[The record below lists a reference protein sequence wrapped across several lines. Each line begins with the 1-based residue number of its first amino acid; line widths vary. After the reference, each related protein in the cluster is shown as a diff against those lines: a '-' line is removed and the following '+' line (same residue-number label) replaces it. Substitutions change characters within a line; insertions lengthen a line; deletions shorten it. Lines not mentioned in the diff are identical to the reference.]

1 MKSGVLVGVRRAIVR
16 ILLLAAALTVA
27 GTADVPAQPS
37 ASIPAQLTEL
47 DGWRSIK
54 GPNDLHVYVCGRPG
68 CAPESRVSFLLYQG
82 SAIAPGQFHR
92 QRELVAELLQEHSVP
107 CAPVYGAIRLAA
119 PMPMPCVATAPDGSK
134 SYETIGTVN
143 GTNWSAS
150 LISSSSD
157 EAASEANYRLFE
169 AKLKAVMNPG
179 PRAKP

>member
-27 GTADVPAQPS
+27 GNDVLAQPSVSVPAQL
-37 ASIPAQLTEL
+37 IEF

-54 GPNDLHVYVCGRPG
+54 GPNDLHVYVCDRPD
-68 CAPESRVSFLLYQG
+68 CAPKSRVSFLPYQG

-92 QRELVAELLQEHSVP
+92 QRGLVAELLQEHSTP

-150 LISSSSD
+150 LISSSSA

-169 AKLKAVMNPG
+169 AKLKAVVNSG
-179 PRAKP
+179 PRPKP